1 MPDITVVDTSVLIAL
16 EKINLLELLCKIYVE
31 IILPEAVAREF
42 GTPTIDCYRVR
53 KVESPLVKLLATD
66 LNLGKGESEAI
77 ALASQAGARIIVD
90 DLKARGIAETLN
102 LKVTGTIGVLL
113 KAQELGFV
121 QNAREKVRELR
132 EKGFY
137 VSEEL
142 LVKLNKLK

>member
-42 GTPTIDCYRVR
+42 GTPTIDCYRVK

-66 LNLGKGESEAI
+66 LNLGKGESETI

-121 QNAREKVRELR
+121 QNAREKVKELR